1 MKLISEYT
9 QNDVQCI
16 VEKKED
22 GEKNYVIEGVFAQA
36 EQKNRNGRVYP
47 KAVMEKAVGKYVK
60 EQVAQK
66 RAVGELNHPEGPTVN
81 LDKVSHLI
89 TDLKF
94 EGNDVV
100 GKAQILDTPMGKIV
114 KGLLEGGVQL
124 GVSTRGMGSLEQRN
138 GAMYV
143 RDDFLLNTVDIVQDP
158 SAPGAF
164 VNGVMEG
171 VEWVWNN
178 GVIEPQVIEE
188 METEIKSA
196 PKTHLYE
203 TQIREY
209 KNFLSLLKSNFKE

>member
-1 MKLISEYT
+1 
-9 QNDVQCI
+9 
-16 VEKKED
+16 
-22 GEKNYVIEGVFAQA
+22 
-36 EQKNRNGRVYP
+36 
-47 KAVMEKAVGKYVK
+47 MEKAVNKYVK
-60 EQVAQK
+60 EQVSQK
-66 RAVGELNHPEGPTVN
+66 RAVGELNHPDGPTVN

-89 TDLKF
+89 TDLRF
-94 EGNDVV
+94 EGNDVI
-100 GKAQILDTPMGKIV
+100 GKAQILDTPMGQIV

-124 GVSTRGMGSLEQRN
+124 GVSTRGMGSLEQRT
-138 GAMYV
+138 AQCMSV
-143 RDDFLLNTVDIVQDP
+143 TISFLNTVDIVQDP

-196 PKTHLYE
+196 PKKHLYE
-203 TQIREY
+203 TQVREY

>member
-1 MKLISEYT
+1 MKLISEYVE
-9 QNDVQCI
+9 NDLQCI

-22 GEKNYVIEGVFAQA
+22 GSKKFVIEGVFAQA
-36 EQKNRNGRVYP
+36 DKKNRNGRVYP
-47 KAVMEKAVGKYVK
+47 KAIMERAVGKYV
-60 EQVAQK
+60 EDQVSKK

-100 GKAQILDTPMGKIV
+100 GKAQVLDTPMGQIV

-143 RDDFLLNTVDIVQDP
+143 KDDFILSTVDIVQDP
-158 SAPGAF
+158 SAPDAF
-164 VNGVMEG
+164 VNGIMEG
-171 VEWVWNN
+171 VDWVWNN
-178 GVIEPQVIEE
+178 GILEAQVIEK
-188 METEIKSA
+188 METEIRTA
-196 PKTHLYE
+196 PKKVSYE
-203 TQIREY
+203 TSIREF
-209 KNFLSLLKSNFKE
+209 KNFLSLIKSHI